1 MPDPV
6 RLGDTTLEVVAERDD
21 VHGPD
26 QLVPGFG
33 NTMRDGLGVRADLGE
48 RPADDPRTS
57 AQARADLGERPA
69 DDPRTSAQA
78 HADLG
83 ERPADDPRTS
93 AQAHADRGGVEIA
106 IVGGLILDPIL
117 GVRYA
122 SIGVTDGRVVAVG
135 RAGNPD
141 TMDGID
147 VVLDVGTAVL
157 DATGMIVTPGGID
170 THVHWLSP
178 QVTDALLAGGVTTM
192 VSQDY
197 GPIWNLGTNPEAGLS
212 ATWAALEDTPINAG
226 LFVRGSSSR
235 AERVEDGLRAGGAA
249 LKIHEDVSAGP
260 MQIRTALDIC
270 DRHDVQLAIH
280 TDGLNEVLDVEG
292 TLAAFAGRSVHAFHV
307 EGAGGGHAP
316 DLLKLAGRERILT
329 SSTAPTVPFGVD
341 TAAEHEAMVA
351 AVHVLQPGVVHGDR
365 TAARAR
371 VRPATMAAEGVL
383 HDLGII
389 HMLSSDSQGM
399 GRAGEVVRRAFQNA
413 DVMKR
418 VRGTAG
424 YGGLADNE
432 RVLRHLAKVTINPAI
447 THGLSHDVGALT
459 PGRVAD
465 CVFWLPQFFGVR
477 PELVVKMGVAA
488 WGASGDPDA
497 TTMVCEPVV
506 VQRQIGAHGRAAAR
520 LSLAFTAAAAQDTEL
535 PTERRRS
542 TVHGTRDVGA
552 ADMVRNDVRAEVDV
566 APDGS
571 WVTVD
576 GERIGIEPVDEVALS
591 WKYLLG

>member
-1 MPDPV
+1 MAPDDQLWPTDPI
-6 RLGDTTLEVVAERDD
+6 RLGDTSLEVVAERDD

-33 NTMRDGLGVRADLGE
+33 NTMRDGLGVRAE
-48 RPADDPRTS
+48 
-57 AQARADLGERPA
+57 
-69 DDPRTSAQA
+69 
-78 HADLG
+78 
-83 ERPADDPRTS
+83 
-93 AQAHADRGGVEIA
+93 RGGVDVA
-106 IVGGLILDPIL
+106 IVGGLLLDPLL

-157 DATGMIVTPGGID
+157 DATGMIVTPGAID

-178 QVTDALLAGGVTTM
+178 QVTGALLAGGVTTM

-197 GPIWNLGTNPEAGLS
+197 GPVWNLGTNPEHGLRT
-212 ATWAALEDTPINAG
+212 TWAALEDAPINAA

-249 LKIHEDVSAGP
+249 LKIHEDVGAGP
-260 MQIRTALDIC
+260 VQIRTALDVC

-280 TDGLNEVLDVEG
+280 TDGLNEVLSVGD
-292 TLAAFAGRSVHAFHV
+292 TLEAFAGRSVHAFHI

-316 DLLKLAGRERILT
+316 DLLRLAGRERILT

-365 TAARAR
+365 AAARAR

-383 HDLGII
+383 HDLGIV

-418 VRGTAG
+418 VRGTGAAAG
-424 YGGLADNE
+424 YGAEAPADNE

-447 THGLSHDVGALT
+447 THGLAHDVGALT

-488 WGASGDPDA
+488 WGASGDGDA
-497 TTMVCEPVV
+497 TTMLCEPVV
-506 VQRQIGAHGRAAAR
+506 VGPQVGARGGAAAR
-520 LSLAFTAAAAQDTEL
+520 LSLAFTSAAAQDTEL
-535 PTERRRS
+535 PTARTRS
-542 TVHGTRDVGA
+542 IVRGCRDVGA

-571 WVTVD
+571 WVSVD
-576 GERIGIEPVDEVALS
+576 GERIGIEPVAEVALS
-591 WKYLLG
+591 GRYLLG